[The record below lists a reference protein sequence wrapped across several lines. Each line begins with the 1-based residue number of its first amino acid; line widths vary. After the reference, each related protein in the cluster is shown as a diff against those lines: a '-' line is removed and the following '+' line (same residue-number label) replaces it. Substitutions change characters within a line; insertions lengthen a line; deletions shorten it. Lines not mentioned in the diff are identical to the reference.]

1 MSNELKYSTGSYT
14 RMQPTTVNTI
24 YVSSAYNNGYVLSN
38 TDRIVYDTNYKPFS
52 YDYYDFFK
60 PVETKKENEYVVDL
74 I

>member
-14 RMQPTTVNTI
+14 YIPPKTQTI
-24 YVSSAYNNGYVLSN
+24 YVSTTSN
-38 TDRIVYDTNYKPFS
+38 ETTKSNIDWDSHEYDYKPFS
-52 YDYYDFFK
+52 YAYYDFLK